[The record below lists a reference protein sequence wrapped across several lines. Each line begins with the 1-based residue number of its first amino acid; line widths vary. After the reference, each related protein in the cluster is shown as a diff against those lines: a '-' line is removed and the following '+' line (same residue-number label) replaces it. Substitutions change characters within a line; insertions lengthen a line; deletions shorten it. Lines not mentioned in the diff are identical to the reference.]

1 MTVRSPD
8 RLYELLPAVYRE
20 QDADERL
27 ALRALL
33 RIVTSQVDVVERDV
47 AGLWNDLFIE
57 TCRRW
62 VIPYI
67 GDLVSNNL
75 LYDAGRI
82 RDEDTAAAIFT
93 DLVGPD
99 LRPPIE
105 IRTRA
110 DVAKTIYY
118 RRRKGTLPMLEELA
132 RDVTGWAVHAV
143 EFFELLGWTQHLEH
157 FRPQAAWFDIR
168 SLERD
173 ERVDGPFDEASH
185 SVDVRPISQYDG
197 WHSIKNVGFFL
208 WRLESNRLL
217 NVPARVAGAPW
228 QFHFSPLGNSMPLFS
243 RWRREGDETG
253 LSTELHVPGPIRR
266 AFFARDLDE
275 HRTTP
280 APDFTDLY
288 GMVSGPPLTLE
299 ENADASL
306 FVICDGQ
313 PIPPAQVVCRRL
325 DPWPA
330 ARPSG
335 AVIEIDVTAGRVAVG
350 DGFAASPALDV
361 TCHYGFPASLGGGTY
376 SRKQWLRRTDPG
388 KPLLR
393 LSVEEGVAVPPDQF
407 ASLTA
412 AIAHWSSGAVGKPDA
427 VIVIKDSRTY
437 ALPTQIALADESEL
451 TIEAADGERPVLQT
465 VAGGLSVT
473 APGADP
479 DPERRGTLT
488 LSGVVVEGFVHV
500 EGDLGRLRLIHST
513 LVPGR
518 RIAEGAPTPAKPWSI
533 VIEGTSG
540 GTINAH
546 LRLQLAFSITGPIVC
561 PEHAD
566 RIVVLDSIVDGL
578 DGAAIASDGGGTSA
592 PLTIERST
600 VLGTTSVHEL
610 EASESIFTDTVLVD
624 RRQSGCVRFSYVPP
638 KSLTPR
644 RYRCQPDLGT
654 RRALD
659 EALAADPT
667 LTQAEQDAIRDY
679 VAGWLQPAFSATAY
693 GQPAYCQ
700 LRLAA
705 PVEIRTGAADGSEMG
720 AYCHLKQ
727 PQRESNLRI
736 RLDEYLPFGL
746 EAGVIYVT

>member
-1 MTVRSPD
+1 MTSTRSPD

-20 QDADERL
+20 QDADRL
-27 ALRALL
+27 ELRALL
-33 RIVTSQVDVVERDV
+33 RIVTSQVDVVEQDI

-67 GDLVSNNL
+67 GDLVSNDL

-82 RDEDTAAAIFT
+82 ADEDTAAAIFT

-143 EFFELLGWTQHLEH
+143 EFFQLLGWTQYLEH
-157 FRPQAAWFDIR
+157 LRPQAGWFDVR

-185 SVDVRPISQYDG
+185 SVDVRPISQFQG
-197 WHSIKNVGFFL
+197 WHSIKNVGFFI

-217 NVPARVAGAPW
+217 SVPARAAGPRW
-228 QFHFSPLGNSMPLFS
+228 RLHFSPLGNPMPLFS

-266 AFFARDLDE
+266 AFFARDLDD
-275 HRTTP
+275 HRTSP
-280 APDFTDLY
+280 PPDFTNLY
-288 GMVSGPPLTLE
+288 GMVAVQPATLE
-299 ENADASL
+299 QNPDASL
-306 FVICDGQ
+306 FVVCDGT
-313 PIPPAQVVCRRL
+313 PVPPAQVVCRRL

-335 AVIEIDVTAGRVAVG
+335 PVIEIDVAVGRIVVG
-350 DGFAASPALDV
+350 DGFSAQPTLDV
-361 TCHYGFPASLGGGTY
+361 TCHYGFPARLGGGTY
-376 SRKQWLRRTDPG
+376 PRRQWLRKIGPP
-388 KPLLR
+388 KQPVR
-393 LSVEEGVAVPPDQF
+393 LTVVEGAAVPPDQF
-407 ASLTA
+407 ASVA
-412 AIAHWSSGAVGKPDA
+412 DAIAHWDSHGKVET
-427 VIVIKDSRTY
+427 VIVVEDSRTDG
-437 ALPTQIALADESEL
+437 LPAQIALADESDL
-451 TIEAADGERPVLQT
+451 TIEAADGERPLLQT
-465 VAGGLSVT
+465 DAAGLTVS
-473 APGADP
+473 APGLAADP
-479 DPERRGTLT
+479 EERGVLT
-488 LSGVVVEGFVHV
+488 FSGVVVEGFVHV
-500 EGDLGRLRLIHST
+500 TGELKRLRLIHST

-518 RIAEGAPTPAKPWSI
+518 TIAEGAPPPADTWSLT
-533 VIEGTSG
+533 VDDTSASGTQ
-540 GTINAH
+540 INTR

-561 PEHAD
+561 PRAE
-566 RIVVLDSIVDGL
+566 RIEILDSIVDGIG
-578 DGAAIASDGGGTSA
+578 GAAIAAGAGAASA
-592 PLTIERST
+592 HLIVERST

-610 EASESIFTDTVLVD
+610 DASESIFSDAVVAD

-638 KSLTPR
+638 GSQTPR
-644 RYRCQPDLGT
+644 RYRCQPDLGM
-654 RRALD
+654 RRAVD
-659 EALAADPT
+659 EALKADPS
-667 LTQAEQDAIRDY
+667 LTQAQQASIKAY
-679 VAGWLQPAFSATAY
+679 VAGWLQPSFSASTY
-693 GQPAYCQ
+693 GRPEYCQ
-700 LRLAA
+700 LRLAC
-705 PVEIRTGAADGSEMG
+705 PKEIRTGAADGSEMG
-720 AYCHLKQ
+720 AYCHTKQ